1 MYQTFVTMNE
11 DGKIIL
17 PETLKEKVKG
27 KMFKLE
33 LKDDG
38 TIILKPLPAG
48 KFEGI
53 ISYESFEELEER
65 QEKYVKKHRGV

>member
-1 MYQTFVTMNE
+1 MYQTFVSMDE
-11 DGKIIL
+11 DGKITL
-17 PETLKEKVKG
+17 PETVREKVKV

-48 KFEGI
+48 ESGGI
-53 ISYESFEELEER
+53 VSYESFEELEER
-65 QEKYVKKHRGV
+65 QEKYVRKHRGI